1 MHPVPKRYHDADSQS
16 GTPVGEPFTTES
28 CFPRESDSAAQ
39 RRPAPPS
46 AERVLLCM
54 ESSSPRRDTAWAMS
68 KETVGVV
75 QAAADA
81 FARDG
86 VDGWLE
92 YFTDDVDYRA
102 AEGAIDDRGPIHGKD
117 ALRAYA
123 EDWTEMFD
131 DVRFEPVEVIDAGD
145 DTVIAVM
152 RISGRPKGTSA
163 EALTLSVA
171 GVSTIRDGKIAR
183 SREYWTREEALEAAG
198 LSE

>member
-1 MHPVPKRYHDADSQS
+1 
-16 GTPVGEPFTTES
+16 
-28 CFPRESDSAAQ
+28 
-39 RRPAPPS
+39 
-46 AERVLLCM
+46 
-54 ESSSPRRDTAWAMS
+54 MS
-68 KETVGVV
+68 KENVGVV
-75 QAAADA
+75 QAATDA

-86 VDGWLE
+86 VDGWLQ

-102 AEGAIDDRGPIHGKD
+102 AEGAIDDRGTIHGKD

-171 GVSTIRDGKIAR
+171 GVNTIRDGKIAR

>member
-1 MHPVPKRYHDADSQS
+1 
-16 GTPVGEPFTTES
+16 
-28 CFPRESDSAAQ
+28 
-39 RRPAPPS
+39 
-46 AERVLLCM
+46 
-54 ESSSPRRDTAWAMS
+54 MS
-68 KETVGVV
+68 EENVGVV
-75 QAAADA
+75 QAATDA

-171 GVSTIRDGKIAR
+171 GVNTIRDGKIAR

>member
-1 MHPVPKRYHDADSQS
+1 
-16 GTPVGEPFTTES
+16 
-28 CFPRESDSAAQ
+28 
-39 RRPAPPS
+39 
-46 AERVLLCM
+46 
-54 ESSSPRRDTAWAMS
+54 MS
-68 KETVGVV
+68 EENVGVV
-75 QAAADA
+75 QAATDA

-152 RISGRPKGTSA
+152 RVSGRPKGTSA

-171 GVSTIRDGKIAR
+171 GVNTIRDGKIAR

-198 LSE
+198 VSE

>member
-1 MHPVPKRYHDADSQS
+1 
-16 GTPVGEPFTTES
+16 
-28 CFPRESDSAAQ
+28 
-39 RRPAPPS
+39 
-46 AERVLLCM
+46 
-54 ESSSPRRDTAWAMS
+54 MS
-68 KETVGVV
+68 KQNVGVV
-75 QAAADA
+75 QAASDA

-123 EDWTEMFD
+123 EDWAEMFD

-152 RISGRPKGTSA
+152 RLSGRPKGTSA
-163 EALTLSVA
+163 EALRLSVA
-171 GVSTIRDGKIAR
+171 GVNTIRDGKIAR

>member
-1 MHPVPKRYHDADSQS
+1 MSEEN
-16 GTPVGEPFTTES
+16 G
-28 CFPRESDSAAQ
+28 
-39 RRPAPPS
+39 
-46 AERVLLCM
+46 RV
-54 ESSSPRRDTAWAMS
+54 A
-68 KETVGVV
+68 
-75 QAAADA
+75 QAAVDA
-81 FARDG
+81 FNRDG

-152 RISGRPKGTSA
+152 RISARPKGTSA

-171 GVSTIRDGKIAR
+171 GVNTIRDGKIAR

>member
-1 MHPVPKRYHDADSQS
+1 
-16 GTPVGEPFTTES
+16 
-28 CFPRESDSAAQ
+28 
-39 RRPAPPS
+39 
-46 AERVLLCM
+46 
-54 ESSSPRRDTAWAMS
+54 MS
-68 KETVGVV
+68 KENVRVA
-75 QAAADA
+75 QAAVDA
-81 FARDG
+81 FNRDG

-102 AEGAIDDRGPIHGKD
+102 AEGAIDDRGQIHGKD

-152 RISGRPKGTSA
+152 RISARPKGTSA

-171 GVSTIRDGKIAR
+171 GVNTIRDGKIAR

>member
-1 MHPVPKRYHDADSQS
+1 
-16 GTPVGEPFTTES
+16 
-28 CFPRESDSAAQ
+28 
-39 RRPAPPS
+39 
-46 AERVLLCM
+46 
-54 ESSSPRRDTAWAMS
+54 MS
-68 KETVGVV
+68 EENVRIV

-81 FARDG
+81 FNRDG

-92 YFTDDVDYRA
+92 YFTDDVDHRA
-102 AEGAIDDRGPIHGKD
+102 AEGAIDDRGQIHGKD

-145 DTVIAVM
+145 DRVIVVM
-152 RISGRPKGTSA
+152 RASGRPKGTSA
-163 EALTLSVA
+163 EAELTLGFA
-171 GVSTIRDGKIAR
+171 GVNTIRAGKIAR

>member
-1 MHPVPKRYHDADSQS
+1 
-16 GTPVGEPFTTES
+16 
-28 CFPRESDSAAQ
+28 
-39 RRPAPPS
+39 
-46 AERVLLCM
+46 
-54 ESSSPRRDTAWAMS
+54 MS
-68 KETVGVV
+68 KENVGVV
-75 QAAADA
+75 QAATDA

-131 DVRFEPVEVIDAGD
+131 DVRFKPVEVIDAGD

-171 GVSTIRDGKIAR
+171 GVNTIRDGKIAR

>member
-1 MHPVPKRYHDADSQS
+1 
-16 GTPVGEPFTTES
+16 
-28 CFPRESDSAAQ
+28 
-39 RRPAPPS
+39 
-46 AERVLLCM
+46 
-54 ESSSPRRDTAWAMS
+54 MS
-68 KETVGVV
+68 KENVGVV
-75 QAAADA
+75 QAATDA

-123 EDWTEMFD
+123 EDWAEMFD

-145 DTVIAVM
+145 DTVIAVT

-171 GVSTIRDGKIAR
+171 GVNTIRDGKIAR